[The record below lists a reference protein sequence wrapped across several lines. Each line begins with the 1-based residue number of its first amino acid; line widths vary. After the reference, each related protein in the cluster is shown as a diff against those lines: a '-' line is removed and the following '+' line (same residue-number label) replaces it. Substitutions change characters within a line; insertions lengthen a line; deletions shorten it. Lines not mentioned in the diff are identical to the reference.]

1 MTGTDENM
9 VYRMAFASLRGM
21 GIELAERLLEVLP
34 DEKTFFDMS
43 ERDLQQLTSSRNKM
57 LERGYRNQQLE
68 RARRELDFVLSKNI
82 GVTYFKDSD
91 FPNRLK
97 QAPDAPLL
105 LYCLGS
111 CDLNS
116 QKIVSI
122 VGTRKSTAYGS
133 AFCDTF
139 IKDLVEAVPGVV
151 IVSGLAYG
159 TDINAHRA
167 ALRYNTPTVA
177 VQACGLNR
185 IYPGHHR
192 NDAVAIVRQGGM
204 IVSDYQSQDEIHRGN
219 FLARNRIIAALSDC
233 TVIVES
239 ADHGG
244 SLVTARIAQSYDRDV
259 FAVPGRT
266 GDEFSKGTNRIIM
279 QNNAA
284 LITCADDLLHAMRW
298 QSKRQEVANAKQLEI
313 FQQLTEREQKV
324 LNKLKSA
331 GKDLHVNE
339 LAGDMGLPLYK
350 LMSTLVELDAKKL
363 IITLPG
369 CRYSAK

>member
-1 MTGTDENM
+1 MTPAEENM
-9 VYRMAFASLRGM
+9 VYRMAFASLRSM
-21 GIELAERLLEVLP
+21 GVELAERMLEVIP
-34 DEKTFFDMS
+34 DEKTFFDMD
-43 ERDLQQLTSSRNKM
+43 ERELQQLTNSHNKM
-57 LERGYRNQQLE
+57 LETGYRRQQLE
-68 RARRELDFVLSKNI
+68 RAQRELEFVLSKNI
-82 GVTYFKDSD
+82 KVTYFKDED
-91 FPNRLK
+91 FPKRLR

-105 LYCLGS
+105 LYCLGE
-111 CDLNS
+111 CNLNAP
-116 QKIVSI
+116 KIVSV

-139 IKDLVEAVPGVV
+139 VKELVEAVPGVV

-167 ALRYNTPTVA
+167 ALRHHTPTVA

-192 NDAVAIVRQGGM
+192 NDAVTIVRQGGM
-204 IVSDYQSQDEIHRGN
+204 IVSDYQSQDDIHRGN
-219 FLARNRIIAALSDC
+219 CLARNRIIAALSDC

-284 LITCADDLLHAMRW
+284 LITCADDLLNAMRW
-298 QSKRQEVANAKQLEI
+298 QRENAKAAQLEI
-313 FQQLTEREQKV
+313 FPQLTDREKTV
-324 LNKLKSA
+324 LNRLRAA

-339 LAGDMGLPLYK
+339 LANELQLPLYK
-350 LMSTLVELDAKKL
+350 LMSTLVELDSKNM
-363 IITLPG
+363 IVTLPG
-369 CRYSAK
+369 CRYTAR

>member
-1 MTGTDENM
+1 MTGVYENM

-21 GIELAERLLEVLP
+21 GIELAERILEVLP
-34 DEKTFFDMS
+34 DEKTFFDMR
-43 ERDLQQLTSSRNKM
+43 ERDLQQLTRSRNKM
-57 LERGYRNQQLE
+57 LDSAYRNQQLE
-68 RARRELDFVLSKNI
+68 KARRELDFVFEKNI
-82 GVTYFKDSD
+82 NVTYFTDD
-91 FPNRLK
+91 TFPKRLR

-105 LYCLGS
+105 LYCLGT

-116 QKIVSI
+116 PKVVCI

-133 AFCDTF
+133 SFCDTF
-139 IKDLVEAVPGVV
+139 VKELVEAIPGVV

-167 ALRYNTPTVA
+167 SLRYHTPTVA

-192 NDAVAIVRQGGM
+192 NDAVAIVRSGGM
-204 IVSDYQSQDEIHRGN
+204 IVTDYQSQDEIHRGN
-219 FLARNRIIAALSDC
+219 FLARNRIIAGLSDC

-284 LITCADDLLHAMRW
+284 LITCADDLIHAMRW
-298 QSKRQEVANAKQLEI
+298 QSKRQEAAKATQMEL
-313 FQQLTEREQKV
+313 FQQLTEREQTI

-331 GKDLHVNE
+331 GKDMHVNE
-339 LAGDMGLPLYK
+339 LANELGLPLYK
-350 LMSTLVELDAKKL
+350 LMSTLVELDSKKL
-363 IITLPG
+363 IATLPG
-369 CRYSAK
+369 CRYTAI